1 LNSAVTVAQDSELRR
16 EIKRTVIK
24 ETKLLDSL
32 GTAQM
37 HQELERK
44 VVSLTEAITE
54 QTGIKPSLSADE
66 AKHYVDDVLK
76 EIKRER

>member
-1 LNSAVTVAQDSELRR
+1 LD
-16 EIKRTVIK
+16 

-37 HQELERK
+37 HQELESK
-44 VVSLTEAITE
+44 VISLTEAITE

-66 AKHYVDDVLK
+66 AKHYADDVLK
-76 EIKRER
+76 EINKER